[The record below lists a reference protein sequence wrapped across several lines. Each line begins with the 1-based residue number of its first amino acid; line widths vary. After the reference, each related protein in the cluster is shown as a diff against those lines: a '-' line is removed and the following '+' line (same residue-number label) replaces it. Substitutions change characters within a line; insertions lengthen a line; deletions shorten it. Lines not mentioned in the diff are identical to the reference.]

1 MEVALVDL
9 IMDRIEIRWTK
20 ITPAGVE
27 LKEVCKY
34 FHHPASVEQAR
45 YLLAEIEAT
54 ARDWEASK

>member
-1 MEVALVDL
+1 MDL